1 MDGLLVNANTCPLL
15 GFRAD
20 KDYLCRIVFAFD
32 SFDCIVMEDLKPC
45 PKCGSEYTYLA
56 DPLMNCPDCGHE
68 WDPNEVVEA
77 TGLVVKDANGTVLQ
91 NGDSVVIMKNLP
103 VKGAPKPIKA
113 GTKVKNIRLVDGDHN
128 IDCKI
133 EGFGSMALKSEFV
146 RKA

>member
-1 MDGLLVNANTCPLL
+1 
-15 GFRAD
+15 
-20 KDYLCRIVFAFD
+20 
-32 SFDCIVMEDLKPC
+32 
-45 PKCGSEYTYLA
+45 
-56 DPLMNCPDCGHE
+56 MNCPDCGHE

-133 EGFGSMALKSEFV
+133 EGFGSMGLKSEFV